1 MSIPTYSKKFNNKK
15 LIKNYGLNTNVI
27 FKLEIQDK
35 FIGW

>member
-15 LIKNYGLNTNVI
+15 LIKNYSLNTNVI
-27 FKLEIQDK
+27 FKLEIKDK